1 MIIEVNLVVVVLL
14 SQIFLKN
21 QLTPPFMFT
30 RIKDR
35 RQRAAVKRRYVS
47 VEVTGP
53 LQSIGRPFTPSEK
66 RARRVRQVQM
76 VRSGPKKRA
85 RQINF

>member
-1 MIIEVNLVVVVLL
+1 
-14 SQIFLKN
+14 
-21 QLTPPFMFT
+21 MFA

-35 RQRAAVKRRYVS
+35 RQRAAHGAAVKRRYVS

-66 RARRVRQVQM
+66 RARREAGTN
-76 VRSGPKKRA
+76 GPQRP
-85 RQINF
+85 